1 MGNKAS
7 EFLIRSSKKNH
18 KDKLQ
23 NGEHIP
29 IENKFTKD
37 HIRENATIK
46 ANHLEEMRN
55 KIKFRDEKRSEIHDY
70 WNMNN
75 KLINKTLEKS
85 PNDISGMNEERINFK
100 SYKDLSIKCMKEDK
114 QKNLERKNSCRN
126 SIGKVT
132 EFVPMKRDLSKIQLE
147 KNIIGDKIEI
157 EKKIIRSKSSL
168 GAIKGR
174 NLFNIK

>member
-1 MGNKAS
+1 M
-7 EFLIRSSKKNH
+7 
-18 KDKLQ
+18 Q

-37 HIRENATIK
+37 HVRESATQK
-46 ANHLEEMRN
+46 ANQLEEMRN
-55 KIKFRDEKRSEIHDY
+55 KIKFRDEKRPEIHDY

-75 KLINKTLEKS
+75 KLINKTNEK
-85 PNDISGMNEERINFK
+85 PKDMIEERVNFK
-100 SYKDLSIKCMKEDK
+100 SYKDLSIKCMNDDK
-114 QKNLERKNSCRN
+114 QKNMSRKNSLRG
-126 SIGKVT
+126 SMGVGKVT

-147 KNIIGDKIEI
+147 KNIIGDKMEND
-157 EKKIIRSKSSL
+157 KRLIRSKSSL